1 MAIGIGM
8 GTSVFPFDEARDYFK
23 WVDKCEAGKVDSIW
37 QTDRLVS
44 KESMLECLSVMAI
57 LAGYTESIRFGMNV
71 ASIAIRDPLVTAK
84 QCATIDYISGG
95 RLLPAFGL
103 GSKISRDY
111 TATNIST
118 KGRGKKADEALE
130 IVSRLWTEDSVT
142 FQGEHFSYKEAVI
155 NPKPVNASIPLWIG
169 GSSQIAVKRTARVG
183 TGWLGGIDSPETAG
197 AVVSGV
203 KEALKNTERKIDDDH
218 YGATLL
224 FRFGNQDD
232 RSVLSTTK
240 GISAR
245 LGKNAGRYY
254 VVGETSQIVER
265 IKEFIDVGCH
275 KFVMLPMA
283 SGTKDVMEQ
292 TRLCI
297 DEVIPEFS

>member
-8 GTSVFPFDEARDYFK
+8 GTSVFPFDEAKDYFK

-44 KESMLECLSVMAI
+44 KESMLECLSAMAI

-240 GISAR
+240 GIIAR
-245 LGKNAGRYY
+245 MGKNAGRYY

>member
-8 GTSVFPFDEARDYFK
+8 GTSVFPFDNARDYFK

-44 KESMLECLSVMAI
+44 KESMLECLSAMAI

-130 IVSRLWTEDSVT
+130 IVSRLWAEDSVT
-142 FQGEHFSYKEAVI
+142 FQGEHFSYKDAVI
-155 NPKPVNASIPLWIG
+155 TPKPANATIPLWIG
-169 GSSQIAVKRTARVG
+169 GSSQIAVKRTARIG

-203 KEALKNTERKIDDDH
+203 KRH
-218 YGATLL
+218 
-224 FRFGNQDD
+224 
-232 RSVLSTTK
+232 
-240 GISAR
+240 
-245 LGKNAGRYY
+245 
-254 VVGETSQIVER
+254 
-265 IKEFIDVGCH
+265 
-275 KFVMLPMA
+275 
-283 SGTKDVMEQ
+283 
-292 TRLCI
+292 
-297 DEVIPEFS
+297 

>member
-8 GTSVFPFDEARDYFK
+8 GTSVFPFDNARDYFK

-44 KESMLECLSVMAI
+44 KESMLECLSAMAI

-130 IVSRLWTEDSVT
+130 IVSRLWAEDSVT
-142 FQGEHFSYKEAVI
+142 FEGEHFSYKDAVI
-155 NPKPVNASIPLWIG
+155 TPKPANASIPLWIG
-169 GSSQIAVKRTARVG
+169 GSSEIAVKRTARIG

-203 KEALKNTERKIDDDH
+203 KEALKNTEREIDDDH

-224 FRFGNQDD
+224 FRFGNQEDG
-232 RSVLSTTK
+232 SVLSTTK
-240 GISAR
+240 GITAR
-245 LGKNAGRYY
+245 MGKNARRYY
-254 VVGETSQIVER
+254 VVGNTSEIVER
-265 IKEFIDVGCH
+265 IKEFIDVGCQ
-275 KFVMLPMA
+275 KFVLLPMA
-283 SGTKDVMEQ
+283 SGTKEVMEQ

-297 DEVIPEFS
+297 DEIIPEFS

>member
-8 GTSVFPFDEARDYFK
+8 GTSVFPFDEAKDYFK

-44 KESMLECLSVMAI
+44 KESMLECLSAMAI
-57 LAGYTESIRFGMNV
+57 LAGYTESIRVGMNV
-71 ASIAIRDPLVTAK
+71 ASIAIREPRVTAK

-142 FQGEHFSYKEAVI
+142 FQGKHFSYKEAVI

-240 GISAR
+240 GIIAR
-245 LGKNAGRYY
+245 MGKNAGRYY

-283 SGTKDVMEQ
+283 SGTKDVVEQ

>member
-8 GTSVFPFDEARDYFK
+8 GTSVFPFDNARDYFK

-44 KESMLECLSVMAI
+44 KESMLECLSAMAI

-130 IVSRLWTEDSVT
+130 IVSRLWAEDSVT
-142 FQGEHFSYKEAVI
+142 FQGEHFSYKDAVI
-155 NPKPVNASIPLWIG
+155 TPRPANASIPLWIG
-169 GSSQIAVKRTARVG
+169 GSSQIAVKRTARIG

-203 KEALKNTERKIDDDH
+203 KEALKNTEREIDDDH

-224 FRFGNQDD
+224 FRFGNQED

-240 GISAR
+240 GITAR
-245 LGKNAGRYY
+245 MGKNARRYY
-254 VVGETSQIVER
+254 VVGNTSEIVER
-265 IKEFIDVGCH
+265 IKEFIDVGCQ
-275 KFVMLPMA
+275 KFVLLPMA
-283 SGTKDVMEQ
+283 SGTQEVMEQ

-297 DEVIPEFS
+297 DEIIPEFS

>member
-8 GTSVFPFDEARDYFK
+8 GTSVFPFDNARDYFK

-44 KESMLECLSVMAI
+44 KESMLECLSAMAI

-142 FQGEHFSYKEAVI
+142 FQGEHFSYKDAVI
-155 NPKPVNASIPLWIG
+155 TPRPANASIPLWIG
-169 GSSQIAVKRTARVG
+169 GSSQIAVKRTARIG

-203 KEALKNTERKIDDDH
+203 KEALKNTEREIDDDH

-224 FRFGNQDD
+224 FRFGNQED

-240 GISAR
+240 GITAR
-245 LGKNAGRYY
+245 MGKNARRYY
-254 VVGETSQIVER
+254 VVGNTSEIVER
-265 IKEFIDVGCH
+265 IKEFIDVGCQ
-275 KFVMLPMA
+275 KFVLLPMA
-283 SGTKDVMEQ
+283 SGTKEVMEQ

-297 DEVIPEFS
+297 DEIIPEFS

>member
-8 GTSVFPFDEARDYFK
+8 GTSVFPFDNARDYFK

-44 KESMLECLSVMAI
+44 KESMLECLSAMAI

-130 IVSRLWTEDSVT
+130 IVARLWAEDSVT
-142 FQGEHFSYKEAVI
+142 FHGEHFSYKDAVI
-155 NPKPVNASIPLWIG
+155 TPKPANGSIPLWIG
-169 GSSQIAVKRTARVG
+169 GSSQIAVKRTARIG

-203 KEALKNTERKIDDDH
+203 KEALKNTEREIDDDH

-224 FRFGNQDD
+224 FRFGNQED

-240 GISAR
+240 GITAR
-245 LGKNAGRYY
+245 MGKNARRYY
-254 VVGETSQIVER
+254 VVGNTSEIVER
-265 IKEFIDVGCH
+265 IKEFIDVGCQ
-275 KFVMLPMA
+275 KFVLLPMA
-283 SGTKDVMEQ
+283 SGTKEVMEQ

-297 DEVIPEFS
+297 DEIIPEFS

>member
-8 GTSVFPFDEARDYFK
+8 GTSVFPFDNARDYFK

-44 KESMLECLSVMAI
+44 KESMLECLSAMAI

-130 IVSRLWTEDSVT
+130 IVSRLWAEDSVT
-142 FQGEHFSYKEAVI
+142 FQGEHFSYKDAVI
-155 NPKPVNASIPLWIG
+155 TPKPANATIPLWIG
-169 GSSQIAVKRTARVG
+169 GSSQIAVKRTARIG

-203 KEALKNTERKIDDDH
+203 KEALKNTERDIDDDH

-224 FRFGNQDD
+224 FRFGNQED

-240 GISAR
+240 GITAR
-245 LGKNAGRYY
+245 MGKNAKRYY
-254 VVGETSQIVER
+254 VVGNTSEIVER
-265 IKEFIDVGCH
+265 IKEFIDVGCQ
-275 KFVMLPMA
+275 KFVLLPMA
-283 SGTKDVMEQ
+283 SGTKEVMEQ

-297 DEVIPEFS
+297 DEIIPEFS

>member
-8 GTSVFPFDEARDYFK
+8 GTSVFPFDNARDYFK

-44 KESMLECLSVMAI
+44 KESMLECLSAMAI

-84 QCATIDYISGG
+84 QCATIDYISDG

-130 IVSRLWTEDSVT
+130 IVSRLWAEDSVT
-142 FQGEHFSYKEAVI
+142 FEGEHFSYKDAVI
-155 NPKPVNASIPLWIG
+155 TPKPANASIPLWIG
-169 GSSQIAVKRTARVG
+169 GSSEIAVKRTARIG

-203 KEALKNTERKIDDDH
+203 KEALKNTERDIDDDH

-224 FRFGNQDD
+224 FRFGNQED

-240 GISAR
+240 GIAVR
-245 LGKNAGRYY
+245 MGKNARRYY
-254 VVGETSQIVER
+254 VVGNTSEIVER
-265 IKEFIDVGCH
+265 IKEFIDVGCQ
-275 KFVMLPMA
+275 KFVLLPMA
-283 SGTKDVMEQ
+283 SGTKEVMEQ

-297 DEVIPEFS
+297 DEIIPEFS

>member
-8 GTSVFPFDEARDYFK
+8 GTSVFPFDNARDYFK

-44 KESMLECLSVMAI
+44 KESMLECLSALAI

-84 QCATIDYISGG
+84 QCATIYYISGG

-130 IVSRLWTEDSVT
+130 IVSRLWAEDSVT
-142 FQGEHFSYKEAVI
+142 FQGEHFSYKDAVI
-155 NPKPVNASIPLWIG
+155 TPRPANASIPLWIG
-169 GSSQIAVKRTARVG
+169 GSSQIAVKRTARIG

-203 KEALKNTERKIDDDH
+203 KEALKNTEREIDDDH

-224 FRFGNQDD
+224 FRFGNQED

-240 GISAR
+240 GITAR
-245 LGKNAGRYY
+245 MGKNARRYY
-254 VVGETSQIVER
+254 VVGNTSEIVER
-265 IKEFIDVGCH
+265 IKEFIDVGCQ
-275 KFVMLPMA
+275 KFVLLPMA
-283 SGTKDVMEQ
+283 SGTKEVMEQ

-297 DEVIPEFS
+297 DEIIPEFS

>member
-8 GTSVFPFDEARDYFK
+8 GTSVFPFDNARDYFK

-44 KESMLECLSVMAI
+44 TESMLECLSAMAI

-111 TATNIST
+111 TATNTST

-130 IVSRLWTEDSVT
+130 IVSRLWAEESVT
-142 FQGEHFSYKEAVI
+142 FQGEHFSYKDAVI
-155 NPKPVNASIPLWIG
+155 TPKPVNASIPLWIG
-169 GSSQIAVKRTARVG
+169 GSSQIAIKRTARIG

-197 AVVSGV
+197 EVVSGV
-203 KEALKNTERKIDDDH
+203 KEALKQTEREIDDDH

-224 FRFGNQDD
+224 FRFGNQED
-232 RSVLSTTK
+232 RSVVSTTR

-245 LGKNAGRYY
+245 MGKDARRYY
-254 VVGETSQIVER
+254 VVGDTIEIVER
-265 IKEFIDVGCH
+265 IKEFIDVGCQ
-275 KFVMLPMA
+275 KFVLLPMA
-283 SGTKDVMEQ
+283 AGTKDVMEQ
-292 TRLCI
+292 TSLCI
-297 DEVIPEFS
+297 DEIIPEFS

>member
-8 GTSVFPFDEARDYFK
+8 GTSVFPFDNARDYFK

-44 KESMLECLSVMAI
+44 KESMLECLSAMAI

-130 IVSRLWTEDSVT
+130 IVSRLWAEDSVT
-142 FQGEHFSYKEAVI
+142 FQGEHFSYKDAVI
-155 NPKPVNASIPLWIG
+155 TPKPANATIPLWIG
-169 GSSQIAVKRTARVG
+169 GSSQIAVKRTARIG

-197 AVVSGV
+197 AVISGV
-203 KEALKNTERKIDDDH
+203 KEALKNTEREIDDDH

-224 FRFGNQDD
+224 FRFGNQED

-240 GISAR
+240 GITAR
-245 LGKNAGRYY
+245 MGKNAKRYY
-254 VVGETSQIVER
+254 VVGNTSEIVER
-265 IKEFIDVGCH
+265 IKEFIDVGCQ
-275 KFVMLPMA
+275 KFVLLPMA
-283 SGTKDVMEQ
+283 SGTKEVMEQ

-297 DEVIPEFS
+297 DEIIPEFS

>member
-8 GTSVFPFDEARDYFK
+8 GTSVFPFDNARDYFK

-44 KESMLECLSVMAI
+44 KESMLECLSAMAI

-130 IVSRLWTEDSVT
+130 IVSRLWAEDSVT
-142 FQGEHFSYKEAVI
+142 FQGEHFSYNDAVI
-155 NPKPVNASIPLWIG
+155 TPKPANPTIPLWIG
-169 GSSQIAVKRTARVG
+169 GSSQIAVKRTARIG

-203 KEALKNTERKIDDDH
+203 KEALKNTEREIDDDH

-224 FRFGNQDD
+224 FRFGNQED

-240 GISAR
+240 GITAR
-245 LGKNAGRYY
+245 MGKNAKRYY
-254 VVGETSQIVER
+254 AVGNTSEIVER
-265 IKEFIDVGCH
+265 IKEFIEVGCQ
-275 KFVMLPMA
+275 KFVLLPMA

-297 DEVIPEFS
+297 DEIIPEFS

>member
-8 GTSVFPFDEARDYFK
+8 GTSVFPFDNARDYFK

-44 KESMLECLSVMAI
+44 KESMLECLSAMAI

-130 IVSRLWTEDSVT
+130 IVSRLWAEDSVT
-142 FQGEHFSYKEAVI
+142 FQGEHFSYKDAVI
-155 NPKPVNASIPLWIG
+155 TPRPANASIPLWIG
-169 GSSQIAVKRTARVG
+169 GSSQIAVKRTARIG

-203 KEALKNTERKIDDDH
+203 KEALKNTERDIDDDH

-224 FRFGNQDD
+224 FRFGNQED

-240 GISAR
+240 GIAAR
-245 LGKNAGRYY
+245 MGKNAKRYY
-254 VVGETSQIVER
+254 VVGNTSEIVER
-265 IKEFIDVGCH
+265 IKEFIDVGCQ
-275 KFVMLPMA
+275 KFVLLPMA
-283 SGTKDVMEQ
+283 SGTKEVMEQ

-297 DEVIPEFS
+297 DEIIPEFS

>member
-23 WVDKCEAGKVDSIW
+23 WVDKCEVGKVDSIW

-44 KESMLECLSVMAI
+44 KESMLECLSAMAI

-130 IVSRLWTEDSVT
+130 IVSRLWAEDSVT
-142 FQGEHFSYKEAVI
+142 FQGEHFSYKDAVI

-203 KEALKNTERKIDDDH
+203 KEALKNTERRIDDDH

-245 LGKNAGRYY
+245 MGKNAGRYY

-283 SGTKDVMEQ
+283 SGTKEVMEQ

>member
-8 GTSVFPFDEARDYFK
+8 GTSVFPFDNARDYFK

-44 KESMLECLSVMAI
+44 KESMLECLSAMAI

-130 IVSRLWTEDSVT
+130 IVSRLWAEDSVT
-142 FQGEHFSYKEAVI
+142 FQGEHFSYKDAVI
-155 NPKPVNASIPLWIG
+155 TPRPANASIPLWIG
-169 GSSQIAVKRTARVG
+169 GSSQIAVKRTARIG

-203 KEALKNTERKIDDDH
+203 KEALKNTERDIDDDH

-224 FRFGNQDD
+224 FRFGNQED

-240 GISAR
+240 GITAR
-245 LGKNAGRYY
+245 MGKNAKRYY
-254 VVGETSQIVER
+254 VVGNASEIVER
-265 IKEFIDVGCH
+265 IKEFIDVGCQ
-275 KFVMLPMA
+275 KFVLLPMA
-283 SGTKDVMEQ
+283 SGTREVMEQ

-297 DEVIPEFS
+297 DEIIPEFS

>member
-8 GTSVFPFDEARDYFK
+8 GTSVFPFDNARDYFK

-44 KESMLECLSVMAI
+44 KESMLECLSAMAI

-130 IVSRLWTEDSVT
+130 IVSRLWAEDSVT
-142 FQGEHFSYKEAVI
+142 FQGEHFSYKDAVI
-155 NPKPVNASIPLWIG
+155 TPRPANASIPLWIG
-169 GSSQIAVKRTARVG
+169 GSSQIAVKRTARIG

-203 KEALKNTERKIDDDH
+203 KEALKNTEREIDDDH

-224 FRFGNQDD
+224 FRFGNQKD

-240 GISAR
+240 GITAR
-245 LGKNAGRYY
+245 IGKNARRYY
-254 VVGETSQIVER
+254 VVGNTSEIVER
-265 IKEFIDVGCH
+265 IKEFIDVGCQ
-275 KFVMLPMA
+275 KFVLLPMA
-283 SGTKDVMEQ
+283 SGTKEVMEQ

-297 DEVIPEFS
+297 DEIIPEFS

>member
-8 GTSVFPFDEARDYFK
+8 GTSVFPFDNARDYFK

-44 KESMLECLSVMAI
+44 KESMLECLSAMAI

-130 IVSRLWTEDSVT
+130 IVSRLWAEDSVT
-142 FQGEHFSYKEAVI
+142 FQGEHFSYKDAVI
-155 NPKPVNASIPLWIG
+155 TPKPANASIPLWIG
-169 GSSQIAVKRTARVG
+169 GSSEIAVKRTARIG

-203 KEALKNTERKIDDDH
+203 KEALKNTEREIDDDH

-224 FRFGNQDD
+224 FRFGNQED

-240 GISAR
+240 GITARMGKSAR
-245 LGKNAGRYY
+245 RYY
-254 VVGETSQIVER
+254 VVGNTSEIVER
-265 IKEFIDVGCH
+265 IKEFIDVGCQ
-275 KFVMLPMA
+275 KFVLLPMA
-283 SGTKDVMEQ
+283 SGTKEVMEQ

-297 DEVIPEFS
+297 DEIIPEFS

>member
-8 GTSVFPFDEARDYFK
+8 GTSVFPFDNARDYFK

-44 KESMLECLSVMAI
+44 KESMLECLSAMAI

-118 KGRGKKADEALE
+118 KRRGKKADEALE
-130 IVSRLWTEDSVT
+130 IVSRLWAEDSVT
-142 FQGEHFSYKEAVI
+142 FQGEHFSYKDAVI
-155 NPKPVNASIPLWIG
+155 TPKPANSSIPLWIG
-169 GSSQIAVKRTARVG
+169 GSSQIAVKRTARIG

-203 KEALKNTERKIDDDH
+203 KEALKKTERDIDDDH

-224 FRFGNQDD
+224 FRFGNQED

-240 GISAR
+240 GITCLLYTSPSPRDLSTSRMPSSA
-245 LGKNAGRYY
+245 
-254 VVGETSQIVER
+254 
-265 IKEFIDVGCH
+265 
-275 KFVMLPMA
+275 
-283 SGTKDVMEQ
+283 
-292 TRLCI
+292 
-297 DEVIPEFS
+297 

>member
-8 GTSVFPFDEARDYFK
+8 GTSVFPFDNARDYFK

-44 KESMLECLSVMAI
+44 KESMLECLSAMAI
-57 LAGYTESIRFGMNV
+57 LAGYTESSRFGMNV

-130 IVSRLWTEDSVT
+130 IVSRLWAEDSVT
-142 FQGEHFSYKEAVI
+142 FQGEHFSYKDAVI
-155 NPKPVNASIPLWIG
+155 TPKPANATIPLWIG
-169 GSSQIAVKRTARVG
+169 GSSQIAVKRTARIG

-203 KEALKNTERKIDDDH
+203 KEALKNTEREIDDDH

-224 FRFGNQDD
+224 FRFGNQED

-240 GISAR
+240 GITAR
-245 LGKNAGRYY
+245 MGKNARRYY
-254 VVGETSQIVER
+254 VVGNTSEIVER
-265 IKEFIDVGCH
+265 IKEFTNVGCQ
-275 KFVMLPMA
+275 KFVLLPMA
-283 SGTKDVMEQ
+283 SGTKEVMEQ

-297 DEVIPEFS
+297 DEIIPEFS

>member
-8 GTSVFPFDEARDYFK
+8 GTSVFPFDNARDYFK

-44 KESMLECLSVMAI
+44 KESMLECLSAMAI

-130 IVSRLWTEDSVT
+130 IVSRLWAEDSVT
-142 FQGEHFSYKEAVI
+142 FEGEHFSYKDAVI
-155 NPKPVNASIPLWIG
+155 TPKPANATIPLWIG
-169 GSSQIAVKRTARVG
+169 GSSQIAVKRTARIG

-203 KEALKNTERKIDDDH
+203 KEALKNTERDIDDDH

-224 FRFGNQDD
+224 FRFGNQED

-240 GISAR
+240 GITAR
-245 LGKNAGRYY
+245 MGKNAKRYY
-254 VVGETSQIVER
+254 VVGNTSEIVER
-265 IKEFIDVGCH
+265 IKEFIDVGCQ
-275 KFVMLPMA
+275 KFVLLPMA
-283 SGTKDVMEQ
+283 SGTKEVMEQ

-297 DEVIPEFS
+297 DEIIPEFS

>member
-8 GTSVFPFDEARDYFK
+8 GTSVFPFDNARDYFK

-44 KESMLECLSVMAI
+44 KESMLECLSAMAI
-57 LAGYTESIRFGMNV
+57 LAGHTESIRFGMNV

-130 IVSRLWTEDSVT
+130 IVSRLWAEDSVT
-142 FQGEHFSYKEAVI
+142 FQGEHFSYKDAVI
-155 NPKPVNASIPLWIG
+155 TPRPVNASIPLWIG
-169 GSSQIAVKRTARVG
+169 GSSQIAVKRTARIG

-203 KEALKNTERKIDDDH
+203 KEALKNTEREIDDDH

-224 FRFGNQDD
+224 FRFGNQED

-240 GISAR
+240 GITAR
-245 LGKNAGRYY
+245 MGKNARRYY
-254 VVGETSQIVER
+254 VVGNTSEIVER
-265 IKEFIDVGCH
+265 IKEFIDVGCQ
-275 KFVMLPMA
+275 KFVLLPMA
-283 SGTKDVMEQ
+283 SGTKEVMEQ

-297 DEVIPEFS
+297 DEIIPEFS

>member
-8 GTSVFPFDEARDYFK
+8 GTSVFPFDNARDYFK

-44 KESMLECLSVMAI
+44 TESMLECLSAMAI

-111 TATNIST
+111 TATNTST

-130 IVSRLWTEDSVT
+130 IVSRLWAEESVT
-142 FQGEHFSYKEAVI
+142 FQGEHFFYKDAVI
-155 NPKPVNASIPLWIG
+155 TPKPINASIPLWIG
-169 GSSQIAVKRTARVG
+169 GSSQIAIKRTARIG

-197 AVVSGV
+197 EVVSGV
-203 KEALKNTERKIDDDH
+203 KEALKQTEREIDDDH

-224 FRFGNQDD
+224 FRFGDQED
-232 RSVLSTTK
+232 RSVLSTTR

-245 LGKNAGRYY
+245 MGKDARRYY
-254 VVGETSQIVER
+254 VVGDTIEIVER
-265 IKEFIDVGCH
+265 IKEFIDVGCQ
-275 KFVMLPMA
+275 KFVLLPMA

-297 DEVIPEFS
+297 DEIIPEFS

>member
-44 KESMLECLSVMAI
+44 KESMLECLSAMAI

-130 IVSRLWTEDSVT
+130 IVSRLWAEDSVT
-142 FQGEHFSYKEAVI
+142 FHGEHFSYKDAVI

-203 KEALKNTERKIDDDH
+203 KEALKNTEREIDDDH

-224 FRFGNQDD
+224 FRFGNQEDG
-232 RSVLSTTK
+232 SVLSTTK
-240 GISAR
+240 GITAR
-245 LGKNAGRYY
+245 MGKNARRYY
-254 VVGETSQIVER
+254 VVGNTSEIVER
-265 IKEFIDVGCH
+265 IKEFIDVGCQ
-275 KFVMLPMA
+275 KFVLLPMA
-283 SGTKDVMEQ
+283 SGTKEVMEQ

-297 DEVIPEFS
+297 DEIIPEFS